1 MTVSAITPAEF
12 AAPLAELLPARQGA
26 RWIVGHAPYSI
37 RNNVPTS
44 RLTNGRHALIVA
56 EEAGRIE
63 VFADR
68 PGMFPVHP
76 DVVVDA
82 TDPGAIVT
90 LASRMMLSVLPDL
103 DHDQAHETGRTK
115 GWDQVLTDRWAEL
128 SEVGYALLD
137 LGAIVTTATGV
148 NGPGL
153 TWKSAM
159 GGTWELWAYGQDR
172 TITLTYDG
180 PVSGL
185 YAFLSIVGTPY
196 GGRDEERAGS
206 AFTRLLTDRFTWLSP
221 VDDHEVQFGARRFPS
236 GFVALPSTDEPADHA
251 DDTRR
256 VVAQVGALGVD
267 LLLATTTHLI

>member
-1 MTVSAITPAEF
+1 MTLSRITPTKI
-12 AAPLAELLPARQGA
+12 AAPLAAFLPARQGT
-26 RWIVGHAPYSI
+26 RWTVGHAPYSI

-68 PGMFPVHP
+68 PGTFPVHP

-82 TDPGAIVT
+82 TDPDAVVT
-90 LASRMMLSVLPDL
+90 LASRVMLSVLPDL
-103 DHDQAHETGRTK
+103 DRDQAHETGRTK
-115 GWDQVLTDRWAEL
+115 GWEQVLTDRWAEL

-153 TWKSAM
+153 TWKSAT

-196 GGRDEERAGS
+196 GGHDQERAGS

-221 VDDHEVQFGARRFPS
+221 VNDHEVQFGARRFPS
-236 GFVALPSTDEPADHA
+236 GFVALPSTDEPTDHA

-256 VVAQVGALGVD
+256 AVAQVGALCVD

>member
-1 MTVSAITPAEF
+1 MTVSAITPAET
-12 AAPLAELLPARQGA
+12 AAPLAAFLPARQGA
-26 RWIVGHAPYSI
+26 RWTVGPAPYSI

-82 TDPGAIVT
+82 TDPDAVVT
-90 LASRMMLSVLPDL
+90 LAARVMLSVLPEL
-103 DHDQAHETGRTK
+103 DSDQAHETGRAK

-137 LGAIVTTATGV
+137 LGAVVTPTTGM

-153 TWKSAM
+153 TWKSAT
-159 GGTWELWAYGQDR
+159 GGTWELGVYGQYR
-172 TITLTYDG
+172 NITLTYDG

-196 GGRDEERAGS
+196 GGHDEGRAGS

-221 VDDHEVQFGARRFPS
+221 VDDHEVTFGSRRFPS

-256 VVAQVGALGVD
+256 VVAEIGALGVD